1 MNFDFDFSKI
11 LNTLIGFAPKLI
23 GAIAVLIIGNWVR
36 KLIMKNLETI
46 LFRKKTD
53 PALTS
58 FTTSAL
64 DTLIKVSIL
73 LIAVSLIGVE
83 LTFLGAIFAAM
94 AFAIGMALQGN
105 LSHFAAGIMILAF
118 KPFNIG
124 DFIKTQGYSGTVK
137 DIRIFSTILV
147 TLDNRVV
154 IVPNGTI
161 ASNILENLT
170 ANKERVVA
178 MSFGIS
184 YNEDI
189 DKARKI
195 IEEVAKG
202 CPNIIQDKPV
212 AIMVEA
218 LADSSVNLTVR
229 PWAKSTDYWPV
240 YFYMHEHVKKAFDR
254 ENVSIPFPQMDVHFD
269 KENA

>member
-1 MNFDFDFSKI
+1 MNTYVDFDKI
-11 LNTLIGFAPKLI
+11 LKSIIDFSPKLI
-23 GAIAVLIIGNWVR
+23 GAIAVLVIGNWLR
-36 KLIMKNLETI
+36 KLIMKNIEKI

-53 PALTS
+53 PGLTS
-58 FTTSAL
+58 FTTSTL
-64 DTLIKVSIL
+64 DTLIKVTIL
-73 LIAVSLIGVE
+73 LIAVSIIGVE
-83 LTFLGAIFAAM
+83 LTFLTVVFGAM
-94 AFAIGMALQGN
+94 AFAVGMALQGN
-105 LSHFAAGIMILAF
+105 LSHFASGIMILAF
-118 KPFNIG
+118 KPFTIG

-137 DIRIFSTILV
+137 DIKIFSTVLV

-184 YNEDI
+184 YNDDI
-189 DKARKI
+189 DKARKVI
-195 IEEVAKG
+195 IDVAKG
-202 CPNIIQDKPV
+202 CPKIIQDKPV

-229 PWAKSTDYWPV
+229 PWAKSVDYWEV
-240 YFYMHEHVKKAFDR
+240 YFYMHEHVKKAFDKD
-254 ENVSIPFPQMDVHFD
+254 NVSIPFPQMDVHFD
-269 KENA
+269 KEA

>member
-1 MNFDFDFSKI
+1 MDVNIDFDKI
-11 LNTLIGFAPKLI
+11 LNALINFAPKLI
-23 GAIAVLIIGNWVR
+23 GAIAVLVIGNWVR
-36 KLIMKNLETI
+36 KLIMKNIEKI

-53 PALTS
+53 PGLTS
-58 FTTSAL
+58 FTTSVL
-64 DTLIKVSIL
+64 DTLIKVTIF
-73 LIAVSLIGVE
+73 LIAVSIIGVE
-83 LTFLGAIFAAM
+83 LTFLGVIFGAM
-94 AFAIGMALQGN
+94 AFAVGMALQGN
-105 LSHFAAGIMILAF
+105 LSHFASGIMILAF

-124 DFIKTQGYSGTVK
+124 DFVKTQGYSGTVK
-137 DIRIFSTILV
+137 DIKIFSTILV

-170 ANKERVVA
+170 ANKERVVK

-184 YNEDI
+184 YNDDI

-229 PWAKSTDYWPV
+229 PWAKSTEYWPV

-269 KENA
+269 KEEA